1 LIELRSKIKANK
13 KKEPKSLMVI
23 TGSDIAYTTKEGVLI
38 VPIGCLK
45 D

>member
-1 LIELRSKIKANK
+1 
-13 KKEPKSLMVI
+13 MVV

-38 VPIGCLK
+38 VPIGCLR